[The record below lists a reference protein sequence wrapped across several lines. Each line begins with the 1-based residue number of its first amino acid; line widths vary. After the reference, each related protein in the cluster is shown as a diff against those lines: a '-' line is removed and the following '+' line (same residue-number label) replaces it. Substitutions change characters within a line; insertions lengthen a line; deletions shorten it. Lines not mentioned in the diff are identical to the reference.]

1 MKKMIML
8 AAVAACLNAS
18 AGVGATTNWVARYVA
33 DYVANAISNSPS
45 EMASA
50 AVVTTSNGVTRISA
64 GIGDYVLVASF
75 ENASI
80 LALTATN
87 CTAEAVAAGISNG
100 ERWAAMDGGG
110 FRGVGVPDITPT
122 PTNYVCGSF
131 GSAGNLPIEFS
142 SPSGAVFRTTARYVT
157 PSVAKEI
164 RGDE

>member
-75 ENASI
+75 EDASI
-80 LALTATN
+80 IALTAAD
-87 CTAEAVAAGISNG
+87 CMAEAIAAGISNG
-100 ERWAAMDGGG
+100 EQWAAMDGGG

-122 PTNYVCGSF
+122 PTNYVCGAF
-131 GSAGNLPIEFS
+131 GSADRLPMTFN
-142 SPSGAVFRTTARYVT
+142 SGTNAVFRTTLRYVT
-157 PSVAKEI
+157 PTEAREI